1 MVHSR
6 CLSEN
11 LSAQTPL
18 SSLPPGISFYSV
30 FRKLGFVFAALALF
44 SIAGGHWA
52 VLQSVA
58 WAEMLR
64 DYTQKTGSVALAAE
78 QTFDGA
84 HPCEL
89 CLQIA
94 SAKQQEGKAQ
104 SDKQKPADQKTAKAE
119 KPDKALP
126 LAEHFSPVWTAATSL
141 RWDATAPH
149 ASPSCEDQPPT
160 PPPRS
165 GTIAA

>member
-1 MVHSR
+1 MLR
-6 CLSEN
+6 
-11 LSAQTPL
+11 
-18 SSLPPGISFYSV
+18 
-30 FRKLGFVFAALALF
+30 RLGLVLAALAFF

-52 VLQSVA
+52 VLQTIA
-58 WAEMLR
+58 WAGMLR
-64 DYTQKTGSVALAAE
+64 DYTQKSGSVALAVE

-94 SAKQQEGKAQ
+94 SAKQQEAKAR
-104 SDKQKPADQKTAKAE
+104 SDQQKPADQKTVKAE

-126 LAEHFSPVWTAATSL
+126 LDKSLSPDWMAATSL
-141 RWDATAPH
+141 RWYAPPPL
-149 ASPSCEDQPPT
+149 AGPSREDQPPT

-165 GTIAA
+165 GTVAA

>member
-1 MVHSR
+1 MLR
-6 CLSEN
+6 
-11 LSAQTPL
+11 Q
-18 SSLPPGISFYSV
+18 
-30 FRKLGFVFAALALF
+30 LGLVLAALAFF

-52 VLQSVA
+52 VLQTVA

-64 DYTQKTGSVALAAE
+64 DYTQKTGSVALAVE

-94 SAKQQEGKAQ
+94 TAKQQEAKVQG
-104 SDKQKPADQKTAKAE
+104 DKQKPADQKTAKAE

-126 LAEHFSPVWTAATSL
+126 LDKHFSPVWTAATSL
-141 RWDATAPH
+141 RWDAT
-149 ASPSCEDQPPT
+149 SPLTGPSHEDQPPT

-165 GTIAA
+165 GTLVA